1 MAELEDA
8 SEIVV
13 LKSSSKKENFLFHN
27 TLVCLVKALE
37 GTYTLVDLRN
47 ESCIAGKIVKVDGY
61 MNIEM
66 EEAVFIDA
74 RGMFLNLMN
83 IHVFTIIY
91 ERNKIYFIFSG
102 NKHYFSQFF
111 VRHRNIRYVHI
122 PKDFKSVEL
131 MQDQLNGMNR
141 FKKAKKEK
149 RTFKQVRAERY
160 QKETLQNLNN

>member
-74 RGMFLNLMN
+74 RG
-83 IHVFTIIY
+83 
-91 ERNKIYFIFSG
+91 